1 MHHLHHLRCGQ
12 PRRATSRRR
21 ASAPALFLVLAACH
35 TQRTVTP
42 TNVPQGMAS
51 SPVQLHMGR
60 PVAVTGMVAP
70 PWRRAEPPRPVHE
83 PAATRIVGRVRW
95 SSADSLEI
103 APRDIYGERG
113 WQSVEGLPPI
123 RLAWADVARAEQKK
137 LSPGRTA
144 GAIVASTLFVVV
156 AAVVVAFIIVDPYSP
171 SS

>member
-1 MHHLHHLRCGQ
+1 MHHRHHAR
-12 PRRATSRRR
+12 PRRAT
-21 ASAPALFLVLAACH
+21 PALLLLLAACH
-35 TQRTVTP
+35 TQRTVSP
-42 TNVPQGMAS
+42 TNVPQGTVAS
-51 SPVQLHMGR
+51 PIQLHMGR

-95 SSADSLEI
+95 SNADSLEI

-123 RLAWADVARAEQKK
+123 RLAWTDVARAEQKK